1 MGLKMNT
8 VVKNWQIVAILGHEG
23 ELGRVLYG
31 TVVHD
36 SSCRFNAGDYVTTS
50 SIEKFNSDGTLLQTK
65 SGSTYQLL
73 GGGCMSEIKFEDF
86 EMLRAG
92 LSPQEIKFV
101 REYNIS
107 YFH

>member
-1 MGLKMNT
+1 MNT
-8 VVKNWQIVAILGHEG
+8 VVKNWQIVAIIGHER

-31 TVVHD
+31 TIVDD
-36 SSCRFNAGDYVTTS
+36 SSCRFQVGDYVTTS

-65 SGSTYQLL
+65 TGSIYQLV
-73 GGGCMSEIKFEDF
+73 GGGCISEIKFEDF

-92 LSPQEIKFV
+92 LSPQEISFV
-101 REYNIS
+101 REYNNS